1 MTPALMHR
9 SKAEIQ
15 RKMFGKFGTG
25 GMGITA
31 HSARA
36 RKITGIDTH
45 EAMSDGGD
53 SKGESA
59 TGAK

>member
-1 MTPALMHR
+1 MAPVPMHR
-9 SKAEIQ
+9 SEAKIR
-15 RKMFGKFGTG
+15 RKTFRKFCTG
-25 GMGITA
+25 ETRIIA

-36 RKITGIDTH
+36 RKITGNDTH

>member
-1 MTPALMHR
+1 MVPVLMRR
-9 SKAEIQ
+9 SKAKIQ
-15 RKMFGKFGTG
+15 RKMFRKFGIGETRV
-25 GMGITA
+25 TA

-36 RKITGIDTH
+36 CKITGNDTH

-53 SKGESA
+53 FKGESA